1 MNWSASTQPAI
12 EWLNRLP
19 QQRLNFWLSWIFVVL
34 LCWLLATLSWQLLPV
49 PQAQPI
55 TAAASVTGQA
65 APDLKA
71 LLDASMFGKA
81 SEQAEAAPVVAPTT
95 APKTTLN
102 VKLTGVVAIG
112 GKPEQGSAVIE
123 SQGSEQTYGVDDK
136 IEGTSASLSQVFE
149 DRVLLKV
156 SSRFETLMLDGIEFQ
171 QMAADNGS
179 LQEVDYQPQPEPM
192 MDGPQ
197 PPALEE
203 LADVRQEM
211 MSEPMKFFDYIRA
224 SPQYRNGQLYGYRVM
239 PGKDPA
245 LFERMGLRANDVAV
259 EINGTP
265 LNDMQQAMMVMNELR
280 EATQASIK
288 VERDGQTRDI
298 VFSLSQ

>member
-1 MNWSASTQPAI
+1 MNWLASTRPAV
-12 EWLNRLP
+12 EWLTRLP
-19 QQRLNFWLSWIFVVL
+19 QQRLNLWLTGVLVL
-34 LCWLLATLSWQLLPV
+34 LFCWLLAKLSWQLLPT
-49 PQAQPI
+49 PQAEPI
-55 TAAASVTGQA
+55 TTAVTAAAPG
-65 APDLKA
+65 APDLKT
-71 LLDASMFGKA
+71 LLAASLFGKA
-81 SEQAEAAPVVAPTT
+81 TEKTEAAPVAVPSS

-102 VKLTGVVAIG
+102 VKLTGVVSVQ
-112 GKPEQGSAVIE
+112 GKPEKGSAVIE
-123 SQGSEQTYGVDDK
+123 SQGTEQTYGVDDK
-136 IEGTSASLSQVFE
+136 IEGTSATLSQVFE

-171 QMAADNGS
+171 QMAAQNSG
-179 LQEVDYQPQPEPM
+179 LQEADYQAQPEPM

-197 PPALEE
+197 PASE
-203 LADVRQEM
+203 LADVRKEM
-211 MSEPMKFFDYIRA
+211 LSEPMKFFDYIRA

-239 PGKDPA
+239 PGKDPE
-245 LFERMGLRANDVAV
+245 LFERMGLKANDVAV
-259 EINGTP
+259 EINGTA

>member
-19 QQRLNFWLSWIFVVL
+19 QQRLNFWLSGLFVVL
-34 LCWLLATLSWQLLPV
+34 FCWLLAKLSWQLLPV
-49 PQAQPI
+49 PQAEAI
-55 TAAASVTGQA
+55 SAAVTVTGQT

-71 LLDASMFGKA
+71 LLDASLFGKA
-81 SEQAEAAPVVAPTT
+81 SEQAEVAPVAAPTT

-102 VKLTGVVAIG
+102 VKLTGVVAIA
-112 GKPEQGSAVIE
+112 GKPDQGSAVIE

-171 QMAADNGS
+171 HMVADNGS
-179 LQEVDYQPQPEPM
+179 LQEVDYRPQPEPM

-197 PPALEE
+197 PPMEE

-245 LFERMGLRANDVAV
+245 LFERMGLKANDVAV

>member
-1 MNWSASTQPAI
+1 MNWLASTRPAV
-12 EWLNRLP
+12 EWLTRLP
-19 QQRLNFWLSWIFVVL
+19 QQRLNLWLTGVLVL
-34 LCWLLATLSWQLLPV
+34 LFCWLLAKLTWQLLPA
-49 PQAQPI
+49 PTAEPI
-55 TAAASVTGQA
+55 SAVVSTSAAA
-65 APDLKA
+65 APDLN
-71 LLDASMFGKA
+71 LLLAASLFGKA
-81 SEQAEAAPVVAPTT
+81 AEKADAPPVAVPSS
-95 APKTTLN
+95 APKTSLN
-102 VKLTGVVAIG
+102 VKLTGVVSVA

-136 IEGTSASLSQVFE
+136 IEGTSAILSQVFE
-149 DRVLLKV
+149 DRVLLRV
-156 SSRFETLMLDGIEFQ
+156 SSRFETLMLDGIEYQ
-171 QMAADNGS
+171 QMAAQNDG

-192 MDGPQ
+192 MEGPQ
-197 PPALEE
+197 PALEE
-203 LADVRQEM
+203 LADVRKEM

-239 PGKDPA
+239 PGKDPE
-245 LFERMGLRANDVAV
+245 LFERMGLKANDVAV
-259 EINGTP
+259 EINGTA

>member
-1 MNWSASTQPAI
+1 MNWPASTRPAI

-19 QQRLNFWLSWIFVVL
+19 QQRLNFWLTGIFVVL
-34 LCWLLATLSWQLLPV
+34 FCWLLAKFSWQVVPAPV
-49 PQAQPI
+49 AEPI
-55 TAAASVTGQA
+55 APAVTATAAG
-65 APDLKA
+65 APDLQPVLA
-71 LLDASMFGKA
+71 ASLFGKA
-81 SEQAEAAPVVAPTT
+81 SAIKEAAPVAVPSS

-102 VKLTGVVAIG
+102 VKLTGVVAIS
-112 GKPEQGSAVIE
+112 GKPEQGSAIIG
-123 SQGSEQTYGVDDK
+123 SQGAEQTYGVDDK
-136 IEGTSASLSQVFE
+136 IEGTSATLSQVFE

-156 SSRFETLMLDGIEFQ
+156 SSRFETLMLDGIEYQ
-171 QMAADNGS
+171 QMAAQNSG
-179 LQEVDYQPQPEPM
+179 LQEVDYRPQPEPM

-197 PPALEE
+197 PPLEE
-203 LADVRQEM
+203 LADVRKEM
-211 MSEPMKFFDYIRA
+211 LSEPMKFFDYIRA

-239 PGKDPA
+239 PGKDPE
-245 LFERMGLRANDVAV
+245 LFERMGLKANDVAV
-259 EINGTP
+259 EINGTA

>member
-1 MNWSASTQPAI
+1 MNWLASIQPAI
-12 EWLNRLP
+12 DWLNRLP
-19 QQRLNFWLSWIFVVL
+19 QQRLNFWFTGVFVL
-34 LCWLLATLSWQLLPV
+34 LFCWLLAKFSWQLMPT
-49 PQAQPI
+49 PQAEPI
-55 TAAASVTGQA
+55 AAAVNATATA
-65 APDLKA
+65 APDLNV
-71 LLDASMFGKA
+71 LLAASLFGKA
-81 SEQAEAAPVVAPTT
+81 SETAQAAPVAAPTS

-102 VKLTGVVAIG
+102 VKLTGVVSIP

-123 SQGSEQTYGVDDK
+123 SQGAEQTYGVEEK
-136 IEGTSASLSQVFE
+136 IEGTSATLSQVFE

-156 SSRFETLMLDGIEFQ
+156 SSRFETLMLDGIEYQ
-171 QMAADNGS
+171 QMAAENGG

-197 PPALEE
+197 PPVEE
-203 LADVRQEM
+203 LADVRKEM
-211 MSEPMKFFDYIRA
+211 MSEPMKFFDYVRA

-239 PGKDPA
+239 PGKDPE
-245 LFERMGLRANDVAV
+245 LFARMGLKANDVAV

>member
-1 MNWSASTQPAI
+1 M
-12 EWLNRLP
+12 
-19 QQRLNFWLSWIFVVL
+19 L
-34 LCWLLATLSWQLLPV
+34 LFCWLLAKLSWQLLPA
-49 PQAQPI
+49 PTAEPI
-55 TAAASVTGQA
+55 SAVVSTSAAA
-65 APDLKA
+65 APDLN
-71 LLDASMFGKA
+71 LLLAASLFGKA
-81 SEQAEAAPVVAPTT
+81 AEKADAPPVAVPSS

-102 VKLTGVVAIG
+102 VKLTGVVSVS

-136 IEGTSASLSQVFE
+136 IEGTSAILSQVFE
-149 DRVLLKV
+149 DRVLLRV
-156 SSRFETLMLDGIEFQ
+156 SSRFETLMLDGIEYQ
-171 QMAADNGS
+171 QMAAQNGG
-179 LQEVDYQPQPEPM
+179 LQEVDYQPLPEPM
-192 MDGPQ
+192 MEGPQ
-197 PPALEE
+197 PALEE
-203 LADVRQEM
+203 LADVRKEM

-239 PGKDPA
+239 PGKDPE
-245 LFERMGLRANDVAV
+245 LFERMGLKANDVAV
-259 EINGTP
+259 EINGTA

>member
-1 MNWSASTQPAI
+1 MKWSASTQPAI

-19 QQRLNFWLSWIFVVL
+19 QQRLNFWLTGFCIVL
-34 LCWLLATLSWQLLPV
+34 LCWLLAKLSWLLLPV
-49 PQAQPI
+49 PHAQPI
-55 TAAASVTGQA
+55 TAVVAVTGQT

-71 LLDASMFGKA
+71 LLDASLFGKA
-81 SEQAEAAPVVAPTT
+81 SAQAEAAPIAVPTT

-102 VKLTGVVAIG
+102 VKLTGVVAISG
-112 GKPEQGSAVIE
+112 QPDKGSAVIE
-123 SQGSEQTYGVDDK
+123 SQGSEQTYGVDEK

-156 SSRFETLMLDGIEFQ
+156 SSRFETLMLDGLEFQ
-171 QMAADNGS
+171 QMAADNAS
-179 LQEVDYQPQPEPM
+179 LQEVDYRPQPEPM
-192 MDGPQ
+192 MEGPQ
-197 PPALEE
+197 PPVEQ

-245 LFERMGLRANDVAV
+245 LFERMGLKANDVAV

>member
-1 MNWSASTQPAI
+1 MNWLASTRPAV
-12 EWLNRLP
+12 EWFTRLP
-19 QQRLNFWLSWIFVVL
+19 QQRLNLWLTGVL
-34 LCWLLATLSWQLLPV
+34 VLMFCWLLAKLSWQMLPT
-49 PQAQPI
+49 PHAEPI
-55 TAAASVTGQA
+55 SVEIAASAPG

-71 LLDASMFGKA
+71 LLAASLFGKA
-81 SEQAEAAPVVAPTT
+81 TEKSEAAPVSVPSS

-102 VKLTGVVAIG
+102 VKLTGVVSVS
-112 GKPEQGSAVIE
+112 GKPDQGSAVIE
-123 SQGSEQTYGVDDK
+123 SQGTEQTYGVDDK
-136 IEGTSASLSQVFE
+136 IEGTGATLSQVFE

-156 SSRFETLMLDGIEFQ
+156 SSRFETLMLDGIEYQ
-171 QMAADNGS
+171 QMAAQNGG
-179 LQEVDYQPQPEPM
+179 LQEVGYQPQPEPM

-197 PPALEE
+197 PAIEE
-203 LADVRQEM
+203 LADVRKEM

-239 PGKDPA
+239 PGKDPE
-245 LFERMGLRANDVAV
+245 LFERMGLKANDVAV
-259 EINGTP
+259 EINGTA

>member
-12 EWLNRLP
+12 EWLSRLP
-19 QQRLNFWLSWIFVVL
+19 QQRLNFWLTGVFVVL
-34 LCWLLATLSWQLLPV
+34 FCWLLAKLSWQLLPA
-49 PQAQPI
+49 PHTEPI
-55 TAAASVTGQA
+55 TAGVTAKAQA
-65 APDLKA
+65 TPDLKA
-71 LLDASMFGKA
+71 LLDASLFGKA
-81 SEQAEAAPVVAPTT
+81 SEQVETAPVAAPTT

-102 VKLTGVVAIG
+102 VKLTGVVAIS
-112 GKPEQGSAVIE
+112 GKPDKGSAVIE

-171 QMAADNGS
+171 QMASDNGS
-179 LQEVDYQPQPEPM
+179 LQEVGYQPQSEPM
-192 MDGPQ
+192 MEGPQ
-197 PPALEE
+197 LPLEE
-203 LADVRQEM
+203 LADVRKEM

-245 LFERMGLRANDVAV
+245 LFERMGLKANDVAV

-265 LNDMQQAMMVMNELR
+265 LNDMQQAMLVMNELR

>member
-1 MNWSASTQPAI
+1 M
-12 EWLNRLP
+12 
-19 QQRLNFWLSWIFVVL
+19 L
-34 LCWLLATLSWQLLPV
+34 LFCWLLAKLSWQLLPV

-55 TAAASVTGQA
+55 TAAVTATGPG
-65 APDLKA
+65 APDLNS
-71 LLDASMFGKA
+71 LLAASLFGQA
-81 SEQAEAAPVVAPTT
+81 SEIKEVAPVAVSS
-95 APKTTLN
+95 APKTSLN
-102 VKLTGVVAIG
+102 VKLTGVVSIP
-112 GKPEQGSAVIE
+112 GKPEKGSAVIE

-136 IEGTSASLSQVFE
+136 IEGTSAILSQVLE

-156 SSRFETLMLDGIEFQ
+156 SSRFETLMLDGIEYQ
-171 QMAADNGS
+171 QMAADNSG
-179 LQEVDYQPQPEPM
+179 LQEVDYQPLPEPM
-192 MDGPQ
+192 MEGPQ
-197 PPALEE
+197 PPVEE
-203 LADVRQEM
+203 LADVRKEM
-211 MSEPMKFFDYIRA
+211 LSEPMKFFDYIRA

-239 PGKDPA
+239 PGKDPE
-245 LFERMGLRANDVAV
+245 LFERMGLKANDVAV

>member
-1 MNWSASTQPAI
+1 MSTSAA
-12 EWLNRLP
+12 
-19 QQRLNFWLSWIFVVL
+19 
-34 LCWLLATLSWQLLPV
+34 
-49 PQAQPI
+49 
-55 TAAASVTGQA
+55 A
-65 APDLKA
+65 APDLN
-71 LLDASMFGKA
+71 LLLAASLFGKA
-81 SEQAEAAPVVAPTT
+81 AEKADTPPVAVPSS
-95 APKTTLN
+95 APKTSLN
-102 VKLTGVVAIG
+102 VKLTGVVSVA

-136 IEGTSASLSQVFE
+136 IEGTSAILSQVFE
-149 DRVLLKV
+149 DRVLLRV
-156 SSRFETLMLDGIEFQ
+156 SSRFETLMLDGIEYQ
-171 QMAADNGS
+171 QMAAQNDG

-192 MDGPQ
+192 MEGPQ
-197 PPALEE
+197 PALEE
-203 LADVRQEM
+203 LADVRKEM

-239 PGKDPA
+239 PGKDPE
-245 LFERMGLRANDVAV
+245 LFERMGLKANDVAV
-259 EINGTP
+259 EINGTA

>member
-1 MNWSASTQPAI
+1 MNWLASTRPAV
-12 EWLNRLP
+12 EWLTRLP
-19 QQRLNFWLSWIFVVL
+19 QQRLNLWLTGVLVL
-34 LCWLLATLSWQLLPV
+34 LFCWLLAKLTWQLLPA
-49 PQAQPI
+49 PTAEPI
-55 TAAASVTGQA
+55 SAVVSTSAAA
-65 APDLKA
+65 APDLN
-71 LLDASMFGKA
+71 LLLAASLFGKA
-81 SEQAEAAPVVAPTT
+81 AEKADTPPVAVPSS
-95 APKTTLN
+95 APKTSLN
-102 VKLTGVVAIG
+102 VKLTGVVSVS

-136 IEGTSASLSQVFE
+136 IEGTSAILSQVFE
-149 DRVLLKV
+149 DRVLLRV
-156 SSRFETLMLDGIEFQ
+156 SSRFETLMLDGIEYQ
-171 QMAADNGS
+171 QMAAQNDG

-192 MDGPQ
+192 MEGPQ
-197 PPALEE
+197 PALEE
-203 LADVRQEM
+203 LADVRKEM

-239 PGKDPA
+239 PGKDPE
-245 LFERMGLRANDVAV
+245 LFERMGLKANDVAV
-259 EINGTP
+259 EINGTA

>member
-1 MNWSASTQPAI
+1 MNWLDSTRPAI

-19 QQRLNFWLSWIFVVL
+19 QQRLNFWLTGIFVL
-34 LCWLLATLSWQLLPV
+34 LFCWLLAKLSWQLLPV
-49 PQAQPI
+49 PQSEPI
-55 TAAASVTGQA
+55 SATVTASAPG
-65 APDLKA
+65 APDLNS
-71 LLDASMFGKA
+71 LLAASLFGKA
-81 SEQAEAAPVVAPTT
+81 TESAEAAPVAVPSS

-102 VKLTGVVAIG
+102 VKLTGVVAIA
-112 GKPEQGSAVIE
+112 GKPEQGAAVIE
-123 SQGSEQTYGVDDK
+123 SQGAEQTYGIDDK
-136 IEGTSASLSQVFE
+136 IEGTSATLSQVFE

-156 SSRFETLMLDGIEFQ
+156 SSRFETLMLDGIEYQ
-171 QMAADNGS
+171 QMAADNSG
-179 LQEVDYQPQPEPM
+179 LQEVDYQPLPEPM
-192 MDGPQ
+192 MEGPQ
-197 PPALEE
+197 PALEE
-203 LADVRQEM
+203 LADVRKEM

-239 PGKDPA
+239 PGKDPE
-245 LFERMGLRANDVAV
+245 LFERMGLKANDVAV
-259 EINGTP
+259 EINGTA

>member
-1 MNWSASTQPAI
+1 MNWFASTRPAI
-12 EWLNRLP
+12 EWLTHLP
-19 QQRLNFWLSWIFVVL
+19 QQRLNFWLTGIFVL
-34 LCWLLATLSWQLLPV
+34 LFSWLLAKLSWQLLPAPEAESIAAV
-49 PQAQPI
+49 VNT
-55 TAAASVTGQA
+55 TAAT

-71 LLDASMFGKA
+71 LLDASLFGQA
-81 SEQAEAAPVVAPTT
+81 SAAPEAASVAVPSS
-95 APKTTLN
+95 APKTSLN
-102 VKLTGVVAIG
+102 VKLTGVVSIA
-112 GKPEQGSAVIE
+112 GKPEQGAAVIE
-123 SQGSEQTYGVDDK
+123 SQGAEQTYGVDDK
-136 IEGTSASLSQVFE
+136 IEGTAAILSQVFE

-156 SSRFETLMLDGIEFQ
+156 SSRFETLMLDGIEYQ
-171 QMAADNGS
+171 QMAAQNGG

-197 PPALEE
+197 PPVEE
-203 LADVRQEM
+203 LADVRKEM
-211 MSEPMKFFDYIRA
+211 LSEPMKFFDYIRA

-239 PGKDPA
+239 PGKDPE
-245 LFERMGLRANDVAV
+245 LFERMGLKANDVAV

>member
-1 MNWSASTQPAI
+1 MNWLASTRPAI
-12 EWLNRLP
+12 EWLTRLP
-19 QQRLNFWLSWIFVVL
+19 QQRINFWLTGFFVVL
-34 LCWLLATLSWQLLPV
+34 FCWLLAKLSWQLLPV

-55 TAAASVTGQA
+55 TATATVAGQA
-65 APDLKA
+65 APDLSS
-71 LLDASMFGKA
+71 LLAANLFGKA
-81 SEQAEAAPVVAPTT
+81 SEVTEAAPVAVPSS
-95 APKTTLN
+95 APKTSLN

-123 SQGSEQTYGVDDK
+123 SQGTEQTYGVDDK
-136 IEGTSASLSQVFE
+136 IEGTSASLSQVFD

-156 SSRFETLMLDGIEFQ
+156 GARFETLMLDGIEYQ

-192 MDGPQ
+192 MDAPR
-197 PPALEE
+197 PPVED
-203 LADVRQEM
+203 LADVRKEM

-239 PGKDPA
+239 PGKDPE
-245 LFERMGLRANDVAV
+245 LFERMGLKANDVAV

>member
-1 MNWSASTQPAI
+1 MNWYASTRPAI
-12 EWLNRLP
+12 EWLTRLP
-19 QQRLNFWLSWIFVVL
+19 QQRLNFWLTGVFVVL
-34 LCWLLATLSWQLLPV
+34 FCWLLATLSWQLLPA
-49 PQAQPI
+49 PEARPI
-55 TAAASVTGQA
+55 TAAVTATGQA
-65 APDLKA
+65 SPDLKW
-71 LLDASMFGKA
+71 LLAASLFGKA
-81 SEQAEAAPVVAPTT
+81 SEQAEAAPVAAPTT
-95 APKTTLN
+95 APKTSLN
-102 VKLTGVVAIG
+102 VKLTGVVSIP

-123 SQGSEQTYGVDDK
+123 SQGTEQTYGVDEK

-156 SSRFETLMLDGIEFQ
+156 ASRFETLMLDGIEYQ
-171 QMAADNGS
+171 QMAAENGG
-179 LQEVDYQPQPEPM
+179 LREVAYQPQSEPM

-197 PPALEE
+197 PPMEE
-203 LADVRQEM
+203 LADVRKEM

-239 PGKDPA
+239 PGKDPE
-245 LFERMGLRANDVAV
+245 LFERMGLKANDVAV